1 MNLLIFSFIFMPLAV
16 PEYVFVNHTDV
27 DILSGAKD
35 FVEATNLIEKKLPIY
50 HASPCIENL
59 LRQVV
64 KANRGYYDPKKYF
77 YSLSFKRVG
86 RRCFNRSIRMK
97 VPNHFKNY
105 CLLFIFTMTE
115 CTRSLLFAIHDH
127 HFTGILKY

>member
-1 MNLLIFSFIFMPLAV
+1 MSLAV
-16 PEYVFVNHTDV
+16 SEHVFANQADV
-27 DILSGAKD
+27 DILRGTKGFAED
-35 FVEATNLIEKKLPIY
+35 TNVVKKKLPIY
-50 HASPCIENL
+50 RASPCIENL